1 MIHYPWM
8 LSFAEK
14 YFILRWSS
22 TTSID
27 RAKSVLRALYQR
39 SIEESGRKHE
49 IEQDDN
55 CPDWLLLLRAPFSVK
70 VVSTEAVPR
79 HSASMLISPLSSTIL
94 SHHPR

>member
-49 IEQDDN
+49 IELDDN